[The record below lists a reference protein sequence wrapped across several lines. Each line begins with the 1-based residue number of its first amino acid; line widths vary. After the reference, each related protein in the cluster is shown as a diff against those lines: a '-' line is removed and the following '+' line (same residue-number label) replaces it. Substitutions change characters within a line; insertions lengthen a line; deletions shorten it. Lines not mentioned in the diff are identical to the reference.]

1 MLNGRERPRPPVRVI
16 THIRKL
22 WAGADGATHTARC
35 GHVEDKSLFMTPDT
49 DQHKYSL
56 VKPKHSFILS
66 HLAAAICV
74 TMWGFSFVSSSVL
87 LDVHHMGAVELY
99 IYRFTIA
106 YLLVLAISH
115 KRFRSHSLRDEL
127 LFCVC
132 GVTAGSIY
140 FIAENTALKV
150 VSSTDVSLLTS
161 LSPLLTVLLAGVL
174 YNRCRF
180 DWRILL
186 GSGIAFVGVACVI
199 FNSATELD
207 VNPLGDFLSIGAA
220 LSWAIYS
227 LVLRRLSAN
236 YDVWY
241 ATRKTFFYGVLTSIP
256 FLFIMPGNLH
266 NPADFLFSYDALL
279 NLLFL
284 SLGASMTAYL
294 LWAISVKN
302 LGAVT
307 AGNYM
312 YFQTPVTMIAAFFVL
327 NEKITPIGIVG
338 CVLIIGGL
346 WLGDWLSRRHALRT
360 QGR

>member
-1 MLNGRERPRPPVRVI
+1 
-16 THIRKL
+16 
-22 WAGADGATHTARC
+22 
-35 GHVEDKSLFMTPDT
+35 
-49 DQHKYSL
+49 
-56 VKPKHSFILS
+56 
-66 HLAAAICV
+66 
-74 TMWGFSFVSSSVL
+74 MWGLSFVSSSVL
-87 LDVHHMGAVELY
+87 LDVHHMGTVELY
-99 IYRFTIA
+99 IYRFTMA

-127 LFCVC
+127 LFCAC

-161 LSPLLTVLLAGVL
+161 LSPLLTVLLAGFL
-174 YNRCRF
+174 YNRGRV
-180 DWRILL
+180 DWRIVL
-186 GSGIAFVGVACVI
+186 GSAIAFIGVPCVS
-199 FNSATELD
+199 FNPATSLE

-241 ATRKTFFYGVLTSIP
+241 ATRKTFFYGVITAIP

-266 NPADFLFSYDALL
+266 NPTDFFCSYDALL

-284 SLGASMTAYL
+284 SLGASMAAYL
-294 LWAISVKN
+294 LWAIAIKS

-312 YFQTPVTMIAAFFVL
+312 YFQTPVTMIAAFFIL
-327 NEKITPIGIVG
+327 DEKITAIGIIG

-346 WLGDWLSRRHALRT
+346 WLGDWLSRRHALRA